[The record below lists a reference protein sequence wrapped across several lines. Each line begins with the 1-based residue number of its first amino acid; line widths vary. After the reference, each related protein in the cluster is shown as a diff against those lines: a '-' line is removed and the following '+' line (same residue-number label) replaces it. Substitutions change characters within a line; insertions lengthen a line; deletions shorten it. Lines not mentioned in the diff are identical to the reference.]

1 MPRRRLMLAL
11 LERDLAVMA
20 PARRIGLPRMLNVLV
35 AGKRYRVVR
44 KRDEHG
50 EAKTSQRP
58 KASVHSVIP
67 REPRGENHE
76 IARSVRFELY
86 EGYHTVSSQLSR
98 FGNSAREN
106 VA

>member
-1 MPRRRLMLAL
+1 
-11 LERDLAVMA
+11 MA

-76 IARSVRFELY
+76 IARSVRFELD
-86 EGYHTVSSQLSR
+86 EG
-98 FGNSAREN
+98 
-106 VA
+106 